1 MIASIIINV
10 ILLIALIISITFNV
24 KLAKFAM
31 AFEDNVTSCLDMLD
45 TSYRN
50 ITRILE
56 TPLAYDSF
64 EVRQVLNEINIARSA
79 VHRVASLITLKEI
92 ANEEITEQK

>member
-1 MIASIIINV
+1 M
-10 ILLIALIISITFNV
+10 T
-24 KLAKFAM
+24 
-31 AFEDNVTSCLDMLD
+31 FEDNVTSCLDMLD

-64 EVRQVLNEINIARSA
+64 EVRQVLNEINIARSV

-92 ANEEITEQK
+92 ASEEITEQK